1 MTEKTAKR
9 IAKALEHLAG
19 NTTNNS
25 ININKI
31 IKSLVKTHDKLQ
43 IVKVIKDIEVC
54 SLKRAKEIV
63 DPVFKE
69 CTRNMKLGG
78 YNR

>member
-1 MTEKTAKR
+1 MEEKTARR
-9 IAKALEHLAG
+9 IARALEQLAG
-19 NTTNNS
+19 NTTNTS
-25 ININKI
+25 INIKGL

-63 DPVFKE
+63 DPIFKE
-69 CTRNMKLGG
+69 CTRKLGG
-78 YNR
+78 YNN

>member
-9 IAKALEHLAG
+9 IARALEQLAG
-19 NTTNNS
+19 NATTKS
-25 ININKI
+25 ININRI

-43 IVKVIKDIEVC
+43 IVRVIKEIEVC
-54 SLKRAKEIV
+54 SLQRAKEIV
-63 DPVFKE
+63 DPIYEE
-69 CTRNMKLGG
+69 CKRKLGG